1 MCIDPYPVA
10 PFSPTSSTPAWLGIF
25 TWFFED
31 DMGDADIVE
40 SMRNFTPTVK
50 PMPNARA
57 VDDDV
62 FFKTFNDYNRLRGH
76 SRPTNTTTAGG
87 FSYGSTDN
95 EDENEDSKSD
105 HPGFVGTPNVGAF
118 GDDFDGDGI
127 CGSGGAGDRRMTAQR
142 GQSRR
147 QLEEDRMLEAQGRIY
162 DRLVADLPER
172 VGCVVFIHHMLAV
185 ECQFTYTLQTL

>member
-1 MCIDPYPVA
+1 MCIAPDPVA

-50 PMPNARA
+50 PTPNARA

-62 FFKTFNDYNRLRGH
+62 FFKTFNDYNRLREH
-76 SRPTNTTTAGG
+76 SRPTNTTTTAGG
-87 FSYGSTDN
+87 SSYDSTDN
-95 EDENEDSKSD
+95 KDENEDSKSG

-127 CGSGGAGDRRMTAQR
+127 CGSGGAGDRRRVSAKR

-147 QLEEDRMLEAQGRIY
+147 QLGEDRMLEAQGRIY

-172 VGCVVFIHHMLAV
+172 VGYVVFIHI
-185 ECQFTYTLQTL
+185 CSQ